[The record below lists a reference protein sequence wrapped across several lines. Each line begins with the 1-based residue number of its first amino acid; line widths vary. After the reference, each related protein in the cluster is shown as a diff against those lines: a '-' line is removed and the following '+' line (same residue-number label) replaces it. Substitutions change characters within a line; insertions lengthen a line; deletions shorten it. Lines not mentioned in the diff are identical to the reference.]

1 MLICYNFSKLY
12 FILFKENKLNNIQMK
27 INLQIGMK
35 FSHEEHFGFY
45 TSMSDELFPTCLR
58 TLVSIIEI
66 VRYY

>member
-27 INLQIGMK
+27 NNLQSGIK
-35 FSHEEHFGFY
+35 FCNEEHFGLY
-45 TSMSDELFPTCLR
+45 TSMSDELFSTCLG

>member
-1 MLICYNFSKLY
+1 MLISYKFSKLCFLLY
-12 FILFKENKLNNIQMK
+12 KENKLNNIQMK
-27 INLQIGMK
+27 INLQICMK
-35 FSHEEHFGFY
+35 FSHEEHFGLY